1 MKRDIFLRLDRALPW
16 FAVLYYL
23 EIMYFM
29 VALLFM
35 AGKTI
40 AATVAGAAALL
51 LAAHIFMLY
60 FKRPLSRT
68 IQLALMDF
76 HCAYSV
82 PFVLSLVL
90 SGAEYSALDT
100 AFLALRLLMAAGELA
115 FIFALTDEHVKQSYA

>member
-29 VALLFM
+29 VTLLFM
-35 AGKTI
+35 AGKTV
-40 AATVAGAAALL
+40 AATVSGILALL
-51 LAAHIFMLY
+51 LAVHIFMIY
-60 FKRPLSRT
+60 FKRPASR
-68 IQLALMDF
+68 IMQLALMDL

-82 PFVLSLVL
+82 PFVLSLVM
-90 SGAEYSALDT
+90 SGAEYSTLDT
-100 AFLALRLLMAAGELA
+100 VFMALRLLMAAAELA